1 MIKNKDMEEVLEQ
14 KKNKV
19 HQLINTIDDEMELD
33 FLVNAFQKYENQKH
47 GNIWNSLT
55 EKQKQEVLQAD
66 IESENEDNLIDFE
79 DLKKLW
85 LIK

>member
-1 MIKNKDMEEVLEQ
+1 MVVLEQ

-55 EKQKQEVLQAD
+55 EEQKQSVITAD
-66 IESENEDNLIDFE
+66 LESENEDNLIDFE

-85 LIK
+85 LTK

>member
-1 MIKNKDMEEVLEQ
+1 MEEVLEQ

-33 FLVNAFQKYENQKH
+33 FLVNAFQKYETQKH

-55 EKQKQEVLQAD
+55 EEQKQGVITAD
-66 IESENEDNLIDFE
+66 MESENEDNLIDFE
-79 DLKKLW
+79 DLKKIW
-85 LIK
+85 RTK

>member
-1 MIKNKDMEEVLEQ
+1 MEVLEQ

-55 EKQKQEVLQAD
+55 EDQKQSVITAD

-85 LIK
+85 LTK

>member
-1 MIKNKDMEEVLEQ
+1 MEEILEQ

-33 FLVNAFQKYENQKH
+33 FLVNAFQKYETQKY

-55 EKQKQEVLQAD
+55 EEQKQGIITAD

>member
-1 MIKNKDMEEVLEQ
+1 MEVLEQ

-47 GNIWNSLT
+47 GNIWNNLT
-55 EKQKQEVLQAD
+55 EDQKQGVITAD
-66 IESENEDNLIDFE
+66 FESENEDNLIDFE

>member
-1 MIKNKDMEEVLEQ
+1 MEVLEQ

-19 HQLINTIDDEMELD
+19 HQLINTIEDGMELD

-55 EKQKQEVLQAD
+55 EDQKQSVITAD

-79 DLKKLW
+79 GLKKLW

>member
-1 MIKNKDMEEVLEQ
+1 MEEVLEQ

-33 FLVNAFQKYENQKH
+33 FLVNAFQKYEAQKH
-47 GNIWNSLT
+47 GNIWNNLT
-55 EKQKQEVLQAD
+55 EEQKQGVITAD

-79 DLKKLW
+79 DLKKIW
-85 LIK
+85 LTK

>member
-1 MIKNKDMEEVLEQ
+1 MEVLEQ

-55 EKQKQEVLQAD
+55 EEQKQDVITAD
-66 IESENEDNLIDFE
+66 FESENEDNLIDFE

-85 LIK
+85 LTK

>member
-1 MIKNKDMEEVLEQ
+1 MEVLEQ

-47 GNIWNSLT
+47 GNIWNNLT
-55 EKQKQEVLQAD
+55 EEQKQGVITAD
-66 IESENEDNLIDFE
+66 FESENEDNLIDFE

-85 LIK
+85 LTK

>member
-1 MIKNKDMEEVLEQ
+1 MEVLEQ

-33 FLVNAFQKYENQKH
+33 FLVNALQKYENQKH
-47 GNIWNSLT
+47 GNIWNNLT
-55 EKQKQEVLQAD
+55 EEQKQDVITAD
-66 IESENEDNLIDFE
+66 FESENEDNLIDFE

-85 LIK
+85 LTK

>member
-1 MIKNKDMEEVLEQ
+1 MEEVLEQ

-33 FLVNAFQKYENQKH
+33 FLVNAFQKYETQKH
-47 GNIWNSLT
+47 GNIWNNLT
-55 EKQKQEVLQAD
+55 EEQKQGVITAD

-79 DLKKLW
+79 DLKKIW
-85 LIK
+85 SVPIV

>member
-1 MIKNKDMEEVLEQ
+1 MEEVLEQ

-47 GNIWNSLT
+47 GNIWNRLT
-55 EKQKQEVLQAD
+55 EEQKQGVIEAD

-85 LIK
+85 LTK

>member
-1 MIKNKDMEEVLEQ
+1 MEVLEQ

-47 GNIWNSLT
+47 GNIWNNLT
-55 EKQKQEVLQAD
+55 EEQKQGVITAD
-66 IESENEDNLIDFE
+66 FESENEDNLIDFE
-79 DLKKLW
+79 DLKKIW
-85 LIK
+85 LTK

>member
-1 MIKNKDMEEVLEQ
+1 MEVLEQ

-47 GNIWNSLT
+47 GNIWNNLT
-55 EKQKQEVLQAD
+55 EEQKQDVITAD
-66 IESENEDNLIDFE
+66 FESENEDNLIDFE

-85 LIK
+85 LTK